1 VRAAAAKS
9 LMSAVPSASSGAPR
23 DALFRALGVV
33 EDPSTAQLARDLR
46 KKADPELAKD
56 LDKLLD
62 RLAAPSAHP

>member
-1 VRAAAAKS
+1 
-9 LMSAVPSASSGAPR
+9 
-23 DALFRALGVV
+23 VV